1 MTKKMKTLL
10 AVAAMG
16 MMMAPQAQAKDK
28 MNIEKIFKD
37 CGIGAAI
44 FKHNGAAAAISNIIW
59 DLGTT
64 ATSSYL
70 SSPENCEGKNV
81 QVAMLI
87 GKSYDK
93 LETEITEGKGEYVST
108 LAKLSG
114 KSVSEIRTKFSSVVA
129 SSEYTK
135 MTKAEK
141 AQKLFDITTL

>member
-16 MMMAPQAQAKDK
+16 MMMAPQAQARDLGA
-28 MNIEKIFKD
+28 IFQE

-44 FKHNGAAAAISNIIW
+44 FKDNGTAAALSNIIW

-64 ATSSYL
+64 ATSSDI
-70 SSPENCEGKNV
+70 SSPESCKGGNA

-93 LETEITEGKGEYVST
+93 LETEIAEGKGEYVST

-129 SSEYTK
+129 SSEYAK
-135 MTKAEK
+135 MTKMEK
-141 AQKLFDITTL
+141 AQKLFEITTL